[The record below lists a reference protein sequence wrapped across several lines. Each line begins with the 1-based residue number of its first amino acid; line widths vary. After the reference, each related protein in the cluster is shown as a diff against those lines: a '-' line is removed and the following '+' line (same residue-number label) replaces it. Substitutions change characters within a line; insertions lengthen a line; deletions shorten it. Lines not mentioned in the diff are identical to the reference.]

1 VLLLVIHHITFDGW
15 SARVFVEELA
25 ALYDAFVAGKP
36 SPFPELPIQYADFA
50 HWQRQ
55 WLQGEVLERQLSY
68 WKEKLAGSLP
78 SLDLPTDRPRP
89 AVQTHCGARQ
99 SSVLSSFP
107 LQALKALSRQEG
119 VTLFMTL
126 LAAFKVLL
134 YRYTGQDDIAVGSP
148 IAGRTH
154 VETEG
159 LIGFFVNTLVLRTDL
174 SGNPTFRELLGR
186 VREVALGAYAHQDL
200 PFEKLVEALQPE
212 RDLSRTPLFQV
223 MFNLE
228 NIPTKAVKTPS
239 LSIDEFEFD
248 SGVSQFDLALE
259 VIEKDEGLSCLLNY
273 STDLFD
279 AATIERMLGHYQTLL
294 EGIVADPEERIGVLP
309 LLTEAERHQLL
320 VEWNDTQ
327 ADYPKDSCIHQ
338 LFEAQVE
345 RTPDAV
351 ALAFKDQQLTYHEL
365 NTRANQLA
373 HYLRKRG
380 VEPGVLVSIC
390 VERSLEMVVGI
401 LGILKA
407 GGAYVPL
414 DPAYPQERLAFM
426 LEDAQVSVLLTQRRL
441 LEKLSEHR
449 ARVVCLDTS
458 WEAIAGESEENPAS
472 EVTTNNLAYMIYT
485 SGSTGKPKGVQIQHR
500 AVVNFLNSMHEQ
512 LALTNQD
519 VLLSVTTLSFDIAVL
534 ELFLPLSVGACIT
547 LVSRQ
552 VAADGVQLLAR
563 LTSSGATVMQAT
575 PVTWRLLLEARWQ
588 GSQPLKILCGG
599 EALPREL
606 AHQLLRWGVP
616 LWNLYGPTETTVWA
630 TAYKVEPEGS
640 SVPIGRPIANTQ
652 IYLLDAHL
660 QPVPIGV
667 PGELHIGGIGLAR
680 GYLNRPEMT
689 AEKFIPNPFSDEP
702 GTRLY
707 KTGDLARY
715 LPDGNIEFLG
725 RIDHQVK
732 VRGFRI
738 ELGEI
743 ETVLGRHPT
752 VRETVV
758 MARKDVLGDNRL
770 VAYVVPNQK
779 PAPTTNEL
787 RSFLKRKLPQYMVP
801 STFMFLDALPL
812 TPNGKVDR
820 RALPAPDRVRPE
832 LERAF
837 VAPRTPIEE
846 MLAGI
851 WAEVLGLE
859 EVGIHDNF
867 FELGGHSLVA
877 TQVMYRVRAA
887 SRVELSLRSLFERP
901 TVAGL
906 AEYVDRIPLIIQKL
920 QAPTSIAAGDRE
932 EIEL

>member
-1 VLLLVIHHITFDGW
+1 
-15 SARVFVEELA
+15 
-25 ALYDAFVAGKP
+25 
-36 SPFPELPIQYADFA
+36 
-50 HWQRQ
+50 
-55 WLQGEVLERQLSY
+55 
-68 WKEKLAGSLP
+68 
-78 SLDLPTDRPRP
+78 
-89 AVQTHCGARQ
+89 
-99 SSVLSSFP
+99 
-107 LQALKALSRQEG
+107 
-119 VTLFMTL
+119 
-126 LAAFKVLL
+126 
-134 YRYTGQDDIAVGSP
+134 
-148 IAGRTH
+148 
-154 VETEG
+154 
-159 LIGFFVNTLVLRTDL
+159 
-174 SGNPTFRELLGR
+174 
-186 VREVALGAYAHQDL
+186 
-200 PFEKLVEALQPE
+200 
-212 RDLSRTPLFQV
+212 
-223 MFNLE
+223 
-228 NIPTKAVKTPS
+228 
-239 LSIDEFEFD
+239 
-248 SGVSQFDLALE
+248 
-259 VIEKDEGLSCLLNY
+259 
-273 STDLFD
+273 
-279 AATIERMLGHYQTLL
+279 
-294 EGIVADPEERIGVLP
+294 
-309 LLTEAERHQLL
+309 
-320 VEWNDTQ
+320 
-327 ADYPKDSCIHQ
+327 
-338 LFEAQVE
+338 
-345 RTPDAV
+345 
-351 ALAFKDQQLTYHEL
+351 
-365 NTRANQLA
+365 
-373 HYLRKRG
+373 
-380 VEPGVLVSIC
+380 
-390 VERSLEMVVGI
+390 MVVGI

-414 DPAYPQERLAFM
+414 DPAYPQARLAFM